1 MTKRAL
7 NNPDAAFAA
16 LDEFLTSD
24 RSPEDCMQL
33 SDLDGFLTG
42 IAVSPDMILPSE
54 WLPVVW
60 GGGDPELASAE
71 EAQQILGT
79 LMLRFNSILIKLDT
93 DPNSYQPLLWR
104 APDGRM
110 LAADW
115 AEGFL
120 DAIKLHRTSWDVIF
134 QPEHLQLIA
143 PIAAFWGDASNP
155 LLAGKNEKT
164 VTDLLNKMVELL
176 PNAVVAIHQ
185 FWKNRRS
192 VPLPEVHRAPVR
204 STSKVG
210 RNDACPCGS
219 GRKYK
224 KCCGAN

>member
-1 MTKRAL
+1 MTKPGP
-7 NNPDAAFAA
+7 NPDAAFLA
-16 LDEFLTSD
+16 LDEFLMSD

-54 WLPVVW
+54 WLSAVW
-60 GGGDPELASAE
+60 GGGDPEFASAE
-71 EAQQILGT
+71 EAQQVLGT
-79 LMLRFNSILIKLDT
+79 LMLRYNYILMTLEQNPD
-93 DPNSYQPLLWR
+93 SYQPLLWG

-110 LAADW
+110 LAVDW

-120 DAIKLHRTSWDVIF
+120 DAIKLRRSSWDVIW
-134 QPEHLQLIA
+134 QPENLRLIA

-155 LLAGKNEKT
+155 LFAGKDERSIADIQNEM
-164 VTDLLNKMVELL
+164 VDLL
-176 PNAVVAIHQ
+176 PDAVVAIHR
-185 FWKNRRS
+185 FWKNSRS
-192 VPLPEVHRAPVR
+192 ASLPKAQRAPVR

-210 RNDACPCGS
+210 RNDSCPCGS